1 MKKIILV
8 GILGSVL
15 LSGCGGDSKPEPTI
29 SETDKLAFK
38 RCAGIVKGY
47 ASDPNKFEYYP
58 SESTNFANAEGREV
72 VTLSFAFGNSSYEK
86 IYHKAECVI
95 TPDGKASMTQ
105 MLE

>member
-47 ASDPNKFEYYP
+47 QSSSVRIFLY
-58 SESTNFANAEGREV
+58 SV
-72 VTLSFAFGNSSYEK
+72 V
-86 IYHKAECVI
+86 
-95 TPDGKASMTQ
+95 P
-105 MLE
+105 